1 MVHYITVN
9 TRPRVYVLRFRVW
22 VVKSCVQ
29 ESALHKST
37 SLQVAILEGHG
48 EAWCF
53 CCFGIWDFVRVGL
66 GFRVSVLGFRFLGF
80 RRGLTV
86 SGWGGLRLFGVGVS
100 GLDLWRR
107 GLGLMIGGRIL
118 RALAPN
124 P

>member
-53 CCFGIWDFVRVGL
+53 SCFGIWDFVRVGL

-80 RRGLTV
+80 LKGSIWLR
-86 SGWGGLRLFGVGVS
+86 SGAWRPVDGFR
-100 GLDLWRR
+100 DLS
-107 GLGLMIGGRIL
+107 LV
-118 RALAPN
+118 A
-124 P
+124 